1 MKQHIEEAIHNFRTA
16 GTRYQKPERYYRG
29 QHDLAFATEKFENAF
44 GSLFREFA
52 MNLCPA
58 VCDAIRDKLRITGF
72 QVQSPSFSLPGAN
85 EQASGSSAHAEAC
98 TLNIWRRN
106 RMQLRAG
113 EIHREALVS
122 GDAYA
127 IVWPDEDG
135 QVAIYPNRATNVTVT
150 YDEDR
155 PGRITRAAKFWRTA
169 DKHTRLNLFYPDR
182 IERYITAK
190 PGEGTLPEAKEF
202 VPFVDRVSSPTV
214 REGIVSA
221 RRALPNGRGTDTP
234 TIDTTHHIIANP
246 YNLVPVFHFANN
258 ADIGAFGRS
267 ELESAIPVQDGLNKS
282 VLDMLVAMEYSAFR
296 QRWVAGLEV
305 QEDADGKAISPFET
319 GVNNLWTTPNDKAQF
334 GDFNT
339 TDLDQF
345 LKVKDSFRIDMASV
359 TGTPMYYLLP
369 HTRGFPSG
377 EAMQRAESRFIAKVR
392 DRQSAFG
399 QVWSDIM
406 QFAALID
413 RWPGRSAD
421 RNPLGRPVPN
431 HRTRTPGNDLVK
443 ETHRPFDRASSSRS
457 RILMIRLTPSGI
469 LSACDPRGKAHP
481 GPAGHET
488 KTQNMRQDQK
498 SRTESKG
505 TIKPAVLP
513 CIDTEN
519 DKQQQVGKAIK
530 PKRAELD
537 RGEGQTADRRWQ
549 KVDCRHKQKPFVV
562 SCARSVVDRKTKKDG
577 KNEYIAERDD
587 QKRKRINAS
596 RSDAVPGRL
605 NTGRHS
611 DDDHNGGKPDTEPAE
626 PHMERNAFRADQIDL
641 HRKEQDP
648 GGHHQA
654 VDVGQSPK
662 RCRC

>member
-16 GTRYQKPERYYRG
+16 GARYQKSERYYRG

-72 QVQSPSFSLPGAN
+72 HGSADTPVRMSAKHETSLAGGTGDADKSVRAPL
-85 EQASGSSAHAEAC
+85 ER
-98 TLNIWRRN
+98 IWQLN

-135 QVAIYPNRATNVTVT
+135 QVAIYPNRATNVSVV

-190 PGEGTLPEAKEF
+190 PGEGTLPEPREF
-202 VPFVDRVSSPTV
+202 IPFVDTAD
-214 REGIVSA
+214 A
-221 RRALPNGRGTDTP
+221 RRNAGTLARTED
-234 TIDTTHHIIANP
+234 HIIANP

-282 VLDMLVAMEYSAFR
+282 VLDMLVAMEYSAYR
-296 QRWVAGLEV
+296 QRWAAGIEIEYDNDGNV
-305 QEDADGKAISPFET
+305 IAPFKAGVDHVWITGNADAK
-319 GVNNLWTTPNDKAQF
+319 F

-339 TDLDQF
+339 ANLDQF

-399 QVWSDIM
+399 QTWADIM
-406 QFAALID
+406 QFAAMID
-413 RWPGRSAD
+413 GMGNLQIETRWEDPSQTTERE
-421 RNPLGRPVPN
+421 RL
-431 HRTRTPGNDLVK
+431 
-443 ETHRPFDRASSSRS
+443 ET
-457 RILMIRLTPSGI
+457 ILL
-469 LSACDPRGKAHP
+469 K
-481 GPAGHET
+481 
-488 KTQNMRQDQK
+488 
-498 SRTESKG
+498 
-505 TIKPAVLP
+505 
-513 CIDTEN
+513 
-519 DKQQQVGKAIK
+519 
-530 PKRAELD
+530 
-537 RGEGQTADRRWQ
+537 
-549 KVDCRHKQKPFVV
+549 
-562 SCARSVVDRKTKKDG
+562 
-577 KNEYIAERDD
+577 
-587 QKRKRINAS
+587 KRIGLS
-596 RSDAVPGRL
+596 
-605 NTGRHS
+605 
-611 DDDHNGGKPDTEPAE
+611 TEEALAE
-626 PHMERNAFRADQIDL
+626 A
-641 HRKEQDP
+641 
-648 GGHHQA
+648 GY
-654 VDVGQSPK
+654 
-662 RCRC
+662 